1 MTQANRFLPYT
12 RWPRELAE
20 QYRAKGYWRGEP
32 LTIMLDRQC
41 EVAPDATAILC
52 GERSVSY
59 RELDEGASRLAGR
72 LVRHGFKVG
81 DTALVQLPNVA
92 EFYLVFFAL
101 LKAGIAPVN
110 ALFSHNRLELASY
123 AEQIRPRLFIGSL
136 AHSLFANGDRNSDLL
151 RGIGAELVLLDGEN
165 GELGLTHWLSDQA
178 KSEGWAVPA
187 YGPSP
192 ADEVAFFQLS
202 GGSTGTPKLIPR
214 THDDYYYS
222 VRRSVD
228 LCGLGPHT
236 RYLCALPAPHNFP
249 LSSPGAL
256 GVFEAGGAVVL
267 APDPGPMS
275 CFPLVARH
283 RINLTSLVPPA
294 VALWLQAAESDP
306 AVRSQLASL
315 DVLQVGGA
323 KLAEAVAR
331 KITPLLGCR
340 LQQVFGMAEGLVNY
354 TRLDDTDEK
363 IIHTQGRPM
372 SPDDEV
378 RILDEAGNPVDTG
391 QPGALHTRGPY
402 TFRGYYQSPAHNAR
416 VFDSEG
422 FYCSGDL
429 VVQDQ
434 DGYLT
439 VVGRQKDQINRGGE
453 KIAAEEVENQLLH
466 HPAITQAALVSMP
479 DSAMGE
485 KSCAFIVSA
494 DPGLKPLALRKF
506 LRARGVADFKL
517 PDRFETLDA
526 LPMTAVGKIDKQG
539 LRARI
544 AEIIAASQPLTTA

>member
-1 MTQANRFLPYT
+1 MSQFNRFLPYT
-12 RWPRELAE
+12 RWPEELAQ

-32 LTIMLDRQC
+32 LTAMLARQC
-41 EVAPDATAILC
+41 ELAPDAEAILC
-52 GERSVSY
+52 GERRFSY
-59 RELDEGASRLAGR
+59 CELDATSSRLAGR
-72 LVRHGFKVG
+72 LARHGLGVG

-136 AHSLFANGDRNSDLL
+136 AHPLFASGDRHSDLL
-151 RGIGAELVLLDGEN
+151 LGIGAELVLLDGDG
-165 GELGLTHWLSDQA
+165 GELGLTRWLAQLDE
-178 KSEGWAVPA
+178 SEPVKC
-187 YGPSP
+187 GPTP

-214 THDDYYYS
+214 THDDYFYS
-222 VRRSVD
+222 VRRSNEI
-228 LCGLGPHT
+228 CELGPHT
-236 RYLCALPAPHNFP
+236 HYLCALPAPHNFP

-256 GVFEAGGAVVL
+256 GVFEAGGTVVL
-267 APDPGPMS
+267 APDPSPIS
-275 CFPLVARH
+275 CFPLIARH
-283 RINLTSLVPPA
+283 RVNLTSLVPPA
-294 VALWLQAAESDP
+294 VSLWLQAAESDP
-306 AVRSQLASL
+306 SVRSQIESLAL
-315 DVLQVGGA
+315 LQVGGA

-354 TRLDDTDEK
+354 TRLDDPDDK
-363 IIHTQGRPM
+363 VIHTQGHPM

-378 RILDEAGNPVDTG
+378 RVLDEEGNPVAPG

-402 TFRGYYQSPAHNAR
+402 TFRGYYQSPTHNAR
-416 VFDSEG
+416 VFDADG

-429 VVQDQ
+429 VVQDA

-439 VVGRQKDQINRGGE
+439 VVGRLKDQINRGGE

-485 KSCAFIVSA
+485 KSCAFIVST
-494 DPGLKPLALRKF
+494 DPALKPLALRKF
-506 LRARGVADFKL
+506 LRERGVADFKL

-526 LPMTAVGKIDKQG
+526 RPMTAVGKIDKQG

-544 AEIIAASQPLTTA
+544 AEIIAAGQPLTTA

>member
-1 MTQANRFLPYT
+1 MSQFNRFLPYT
-12 RWPRELAE
+12 RWPEELAQ

-32 LTIMLDRQC
+32 LTAMLARQC
-41 EVAPDATAILC
+41 ELAPDAEAILC
-52 GERSVSY
+52 GERRFSY
-59 RELDEGASRLAGR
+59 CELDATSSRLAGR
-72 LVRHGFKVG
+72 LARHGLGVG

-136 AHSLFANGDRNSDLL
+136 AHPLFASGDRHSDLL
-151 RGIGAELVLLDGEN
+151 LGIGAELVLLDGDG
-165 GELGLTHWLSDQA
+165 GELGLTRWLAQLDE
-178 KSEGWAVPA
+178 SEPVKC
-187 YGPSP
+187 GPTP

-214 THDDYYYS
+214 THDDYFYS
-222 VRRSVD
+222 VRRSNEI
-228 LCGLGPHT
+228 CELGPHT
-236 RYLCALPAPHNFP
+236 HYLCALPAPHNFP

-256 GVFEAGGAVVL
+256 GVFEAGGTVVL
-267 APDPGPMS
+267 APDPSPIS
-275 CFPLVARH
+275 CFPLIARH
-283 RINLTSLVPPA
+283 RVNLTSLVPPA
-294 VALWLQAAESDP
+294 VSLWLQAAESDP
-306 AVRSQLASL
+306 SVRSQIESLAL
-315 DVLQVGGA
+315 LQVGGA

-354 TRLDDTDEK
+354 TRLDDPDDK
-363 IIHTQGRPM
+363 VIHTQGHPM

-378 RILDEAGNPVDTG
+378 RVLDEEGNPVAPG

-402 TFRGYYQSPAHNAR
+402 TFRGYYQSPTHNAR
-416 VFDSEG
+416 VFDADG

-429 VVQDQ
+429 VVQDA

-439 VVGRQKDQINRGGE
+439 VVGRLKDQINRGGE

-485 KSCAFIVSA
+485 KSCAFIVST
-494 DPGLKPLALRKF
+494 DPALKPLALRKF
-506 LRARGVADFKL
+506 LRERGVADFKL

-544 AEIIAASQPLTTA
+544 AHAIAANQPLTTA

>member
-1 MTQANRFLPYT
+1 MSDAKRFLPYT
-12 RWPRELAE
+12 RWPSELAE
-20 QYRAKGYWRGEP
+20 SYRAKGYWRGEP
-32 LTIMLDRQC
+32 LTAMLGRQC
-41 EVAPDATAILC
+41 EVAPYAVAILC
-52 GERSVSY
+52 GERSISY
-59 RELDEGASRLAGR
+59 RELDAGATRLAER
-72 LVRHGFKVG
+72 LARHGFGVG

-101 LKAGIAPVN
+101 LKVGIAPVN
-110 ALFSHNRLELASY
+110 ALFSHNRLELVSY
-123 AEQIRPRLFIGSL
+123 AEQIAPRLFIGST
-136 AHSLFANGDRNSDLL
+136 AHPLFAGAERGAELL
-151 RGIGAELVLLDGEN
+151 AGMGAELVLLDGET
-165 GELGLTHWLSDQA
+165 GELGLAHWLGARDDM
-178 KSEGWAVPA
+178 GTVPLS

-214 THDDYYYS
+214 THDDYLYS
-222 VRRSVD
+222 VRRSNEI
-228 LCGLGPHT
+228 CALGPHT

-275 CFPLVARH
+275 CFPLIARH
-283 RINLTSLVPPA
+283 GVNLCSLVPPA
-294 VALWLQAAESDP
+294 VSLWLQAAEADP
-306 AVRSQLASL
+306 SVRRQLESL
-315 DVLQVGGA
+315 ALLQVGGA

-331 KITPLLGCR
+331 RITPLLGCQ

-354 TRLDDTDEK
+354 TRLDDSDDK

-378 RILDEAGNPVDTG
+378 RILDEEGNPVPQG

-416 VFDSEG
+416 VFDADG

-479 DSAMGE
+479 DAAMGE
-485 KSCAFIVSA
+485 KSCAFIVTTE
-494 DPGLKPLALRKF
+494 PGLRALALRKF
-506 LRARGVADFKL
+506 LRSRGVAEFKL
-517 PDRFETLDA
+517 PDRFEILEA
-526 LPMTAVGKIDKQG
+526 LPMTAVGKIDKKG
-539 LRARI
+539 LRERI
-544 AEIIAASQPLTTA
+544 AQSVAANQPLITA

>member
-32 LTIMLDRQC
+32 LTTMLDRQC

-151 RGIGAELVLLDGEN
+151 RGIGAELALLDGES

-178 KSEGWAVPA
+178 KSEGLAVPT

-256 GVFEAGGAVVL
+256 GVFEAGGTVVL

-354 TRLDDTDEK
+354 TRLSDPDEK

-378 RILDEAGNPVDTG
+378 RILDKAGNPVAPG
-391 QPGALHTRGPY
+391 EPGALHTRGPY
-402 TFRGYYQSPAHNAR
+402 TFRGYYRSPAHNAR